1 MGSSRKSSGEL
12 LEMGGNARASRVENL
27 ASTRGDAVRDCFHIT
42 GSVRGGIHLGLVLG
56 CAQNGGIGVV
66 IVVMTINFHCVVS
79 CWAGREDYPEN
90 AVGGGFHDLG
100 DLMG

>member
-1 MGSSRKSSGEL
+1 V
-12 LEMGGNARASRVENL
+12 GGNARASRAENL
-27 ASTRGDAVRDCFHIT
+27 ASTRGRR
-42 GSVRGGIHLGLVLG
+42 GSRLFSYCRIGTRRHLSRASFGMR
-56 CAQNGGIGVV
+56 AKGGIGVV

-79 CWAGREDYPEN
+79 CWAGREVCPEN

>member
-1 MGSSRKSSGEL
+1 M
-12 LEMGGNARASRVENL
+12 RAK
-27 ASTRGDAVRDCFHIT
+27 
-42 GSVRGGIHLGLVLG
+42 
-56 CAQNGGIGVV
+56 GGIGVV

-79 CWAGREDYPEN
+79 CWAGREVCPEY

>member
-1 MGSSRKSSGEL
+1 
-12 LEMGGNARASRVENL
+12 
-27 ASTRGDAVRDCFHIT
+27 
-42 GSVRGGIHLGLVLG
+42 LG

-79 CWAGREDYPEN
+79 CWAGREDCPEN